1 MPRGRK
7 NSMEKY
13 RELMQELKK
22 DRVPKHVAIIMDG
35 NGRWAR
41 KHHKKRI
48 FGHKKGVE
56 TVRKIV
62 EVSAEVGIKYLT
74 IYAFSTENWRRSKN
88 EVNYLL
94 KLILDS
100 LLKEIDELIKN
111 NVVIRFIGT
120 REKLPGDYNK
130 KVYETCKLSWNNT
143 GLNLNVAMNYGG
155 RREIIDAVKK
165 IISDVKAGKIEED
178 DINED
183 LFSDYLY
190 TAGMPDPDL
199 VIRTSGE
206 LRLSNYLV
214 WQTAYSEFWFT
225 DILWPDFTK
234 ADFVRA
240 ILDYQ
245 SRERRFGARK

>member
-1 MPRGRK
+1 
-7 NSMEKY
+7 MENYK
-13 RELMQELKK
+13 ELLKK
-22 DRVPKHVAIIMDG
+22 LNKDRIPAHVAIIMDG

-41 KHHKKRI
+41 KHGKKRI

-62 EVSAEVGIKYLT
+62 EVSAEAGVKYLT

-120 REKLPGDYNK
+120 EEKLPGNYNK
-130 KVYETCKLSWNNT
+130 KVYETCKLSWQNT

-155 RREIIDAVKK
+155 RREILEAVKK
-165 IISDVKAGKIEED
+165 ISQKVKDGKISVD
-178 DINED
+178 DINEEMIANH
-183 LFSDYLY
+183 LY

-206 LRLSNYLV
+206 LRLSNYLI

-234 ADFVRA
+234 ADFITA
-240 ILDYQ
+240 LLDYQ

>member
-1 MPRGRK
+1 
-7 NSMEKY
+7 MENYK
-13 RELMQELKK
+13 ELLKK
-22 DRVPKHVAIIMDG
+22 LNKDRIPAHVAIIMDG

-41 KHHKKRI
+41 KHGKKRI

-62 EVSAEVGIKYLT
+62 EVSAEAGVKYLT

-120 REKLPGDYNK
+120 EEKLPGNYNK
-130 KVYETCKLSWNNT
+130 KVYETCKLSWQNT

-155 RREIIDAVKK
+155 RREILEAVKK
-165 IISDVKAGKIEED
+165 ISQKVKDGKISVD
-178 DINED
+178 DINEEMIANH
-183 LFSDYLY
+183 LY

-206 LRLSNYLV
+206 LRLSNYLI

-234 ADFVRA
+234 TDFITA
-240 ILDYQ
+240 LLDYQ

>member
-1 MPRGRK
+1 
-7 NSMEKY
+7 MENYK
-13 RELMQELKK
+13 ELLKK
-22 DRVPKHVAIIMDG
+22 LNKDRIPAHVAIIMDG

-41 KHHKKRI
+41 KHGKKRI
-48 FGHKKGVE
+48 FGHKKGGE

-62 EVSAEVGIKYLT
+62 EVSAEAGVKYLT

-120 REKLPGDYNK
+120 EEKLPGNYNK
-130 KVYETCKLSWNNT
+130 KVYETCKLSWQNT

-155 RREIIDAVKK
+155 RREILEAVKK
-165 IISDVKAGKIEED
+165 ISQKVKDGKISVD
-178 DINED
+178 DINEEMIANH
-183 LFSDYLY
+183 LY

-206 LRLSNYLV
+206 LRLSNYLI

-234 ADFVRA
+234 ADFITA
-240 ILDYQ
+240 LLDYQ

>member
-1 MPRGRK
+1 MMPKG
-7 NSMEKY
+7 
-13 RELMQELKK
+13 KK
-22 DRVPKHVAIIMDG
+22 AMNYKDLIKKINPERIPKHVAIIMDG
-35 NGRWAR
+35 NGRWAK
-41 KHHKKRI
+41 KHGKKRI

-62 EVSAEVGIKYLT
+62 EVSAEIGIKYLT

-100 LLKEIDELIKN
+100 LLKEIEELIKN

-120 REKLPGDYNK
+120 EEKLPGNYNK
-130 KVYETCKLSWNNT
+130 KVNETCKLSWHNN

-155 RREIIDAVKK
+155 RKEILDAIKK
-165 IISDVKAGKIEED
+165 LFNDVQNNKIKLD
-178 DINED
+178 DLDEK

-206 LRLSNYLV
+206 LRLSNYLI

-225 DILWPDFTK
+225 DVLWPDFTK
-234 ADFVRA
+234 ADFINA